1 MEYVLLGW
9 PEDGRTLELDWR
21 AFSYAGKFVMSDTG
35 KAIARDGEEVV
46 GAIAFNEDRTDET
59 VLCIRYV
66 TVRGDRQGEGI
77 GSSLLAFGRD
87 RAAARGYRRVT
98 IAVNNPMAYEAAYRA
113 GFGFT
118 GETTGIAELRLAW
131 PSDSDEGMYQAGL
144 DTFGERDLPESQQ
157 AFIAERGEEPPDP
170 VAVPTSE

>member
-9 PEDGRTLELDWR
+9 PDDGPTLELDWR

-66 TVRGDRQGEGI
+66 TVRGYRQGEGI

-87 RAAARGYRRVT
+87 RAAGRGYRRAT

-144 DTFGERDLPESQQ
+144 DRFRERDLPESQQ
-157 AFIAERGEEPPDP
+157 AFIAERGDQPPDP